1 MSSSLVRQSTPEE
14 LELEKKQSEL
24 LDLETQLAQRELDL
38 ATFQA
43 ELHSFEYRYM
53 QVVGIRQE
61 ELEQINSQISKYL
74 ALMASNHNFRPSAR
88 LKQLYREV
96 AKRIHPDLATDPEE
110 RARREQLMAL
120 VNQAYESGNEDRLR
134 AILHDWESSPDSVQG
149 EGITADL
156 IRTIRQIA
164 QSQLR
169 LQSIEDKLQ
178 QLSQSDLHQL
188 RVKALKLEQLGQDL
202 LSEMAHRF
210 DQEISMAQQQ
220 LTELKEKMG

>member
-1 MSSSLVRQSTPEE
+1 MSSSLVRQPTPEE
-14 LELEKKQSEL
+14 LELQKKQAEL
-24 LDLETQLAQRELDL
+24 IDLEAQLAQRELEL

-61 ELEQINSQISKYL
+61 ELEQINAQISKYL
-74 ALMASNHNFRPSAR
+74 TLMASNHNFRPSAR

-110 RARREQLMAL
+110 RAHREQLMAL

-134 AILHDWESSPDSVQG
+134 AILHDWDSSPDSVQG

-164 QSQLR
+164 QSRQR
-169 LQSIEDKLQ
+169 LQLIEEKLQ

-202 LSEMAHRF
+202 LLEMAHRF

-220 LTELKEKMG
+220 LTELKAKMG

>member
-1 MSSSLVRQSTPEE
+1 MRQLTPEE
-14 LELEKKQSEL
+14 LEFQTKQAEL
-24 LDLETQLAQRELDL
+24 KDLEAHLAQRELEL

-61 ELEQINSQISKYL
+61 ELDQINAQISKYMT
-74 ALMASNHNFRPSAR
+74 LMASNHKFKPSAR
-88 LKQLYREV
+88 LKQLYREI

-120 VNQAYESGNEDRLR
+120 VNQAYESGNEERLR

-156 IRTIRQIA
+156 VRTIRQIS
-164 QSQLR
+164 QSQQR
-169 LQSIEDKLQ
+169 LQHIEDKLQ
-178 QLSQSDLHQL
+178 QLAQSDLHQL
-188 RVKALKLEQLGQDL
+188 REKTLRLEQAGQDL
-202 LSEMAHRF
+202 LLEMASRF
-210 DQEISMAQQQ
+210 DQEISIAQAH
-220 LTELKEKMG
+220 LNEIKAKMG

>member
-1 MSSSLVRQSTPEE
+1 MSSSLVRQLTPEE
-14 LELEKKQSEL
+14 LELQKKQAEL
-24 LDLETQLAQRELDL
+24 IDLETQLAQRELEL

-61 ELEQINSQISKYL
+61 ELDHINVQISKYL
-74 ALMASNHNFRPSAR
+74 TLMASNQKFRPSAQ

-120 VNQAYESGNEDRLR
+120 VNQAYESGDEDRLR
-134 AILHDWESSPDSVQG
+134 EILHDWDSSPDSVQG

-156 IRTIRQIA
+156 VRTIRQIA
-164 QSQLR
+164 QSQQR
-169 LQSIEDKLQ
+169 LQRIEDTLQ

-188 RVKALKLEQLGQDL
+188 RVKASKLEKLGQDL
-202 LSEMAHRF
+202 LLEMANRF
-210 DQEISMAQQQ
+210 DQEISIAQQQ
-220 LTELKEKMG
+220 LNELKSKMG